1 MPILLGFCFVALLSS
16 CNKDL
21 KNSEK
26 FVGTYIGT
34 ETVTGSITL
43 QIPMVGS
50 ISNPINETSTSNF
63 SIILGEED
71 NEIIMVSGEDRL
83 KGTVSG
89 STVVFDDIVET
100 YYEDGISG
108 NIKVTTSEDI
118 NGDKFT
124 YQSIMTG
131 DISGSMEGI
140 PVTGT
145 INATNSGVATKQ

>member
-1 MPILLGFCFVALLSS
+1 MKRFLLPILLGCFVALLSS

-50 ISNPINETSTSNF
+50 TPILFNELQQATS

-71 NEIIMVSGEDRL
+71 NEIIMVPGEDRL

-89 STVVFDDIVET
+89 STVVFDD
-100 YYEDGISG
+100 YC
-108 NIKVTTSEDI
+108 
-118 NGDKFT
+118 
-124 YQSIMTG
+124 
-131 DISGSMEGI
+131 
-140 PVTGT
+140 
-145 INATNSGVATKQ
+145 